1 MSITEAESVLM
12 EVLWAESPLTS
23 EEIIARVAGKQDW
36 RDVTVRT
43 LLNRLLKKGA
53 VRAKREGRRYLYR
66 PQIDRS
72 NYIASQSRVF
82 VDRLFGG
89 RLAPLVTHFSE
100 HNDLTKEDI
109 ADLKRLLKELDDGG

>member
-1 MSITEAESVLM
+1 M
-12 EVLWAESPLTS
+12 EVLWAESPLSS

-53 VRAKREGRRYLYR
+53 VGAEREGRRYLYR
-66 PQIDRS
+66 PRIERS
-72 NYIASQSRVF
+72 AYLASQSRAF

-100 HNDLTKEDI
+100 HNDLTDEDI
-109 ADLKRLLKELDDGG
+109 ADLKRLLEEFGDGR

>member
-12 EVLWAESPLTS
+12 EVLWAESPLSS
-23 EEIIARVAGKQDW
+23 EDIIARVAGRQDW

-53 VRAKREGRRYLYR
+53 VGAEREGRRYLYR
-66 PQIDRS
+66 PLIDRS
-72 NYIASQSRVF
+72 AYLAMQSRAF

-100 HNDLTKEDI
+100 HNELTKEDV
-109 ADLKRLLKELDDGG
+109 ADLKRLLKELGHGS